1 MSPTLCNNNDEGDK
15 TPAVVLVTGG
25 TGLVGQAVQKV
36 QSERAA
42 ASATAAAAT
51 AEEAKEILE
60 CAESSSSSTATWIF
74 LSSKDVDLRDKDATF
89 EYFQRVKPTKVL
101 HLAAIVGGLF
111 KNMR

>member
-1 MSPTLCNNNDEGDK
+1 MSLTLCNNNDEGDK

-36 QSERAA
+36 QSELAA
-42 ASATAAAAT
+42 AATAAAAT
-51 AEEAKEILE
+51 AEEAKEIVE

-74 LSSKDVDLRDKDATF
+74 VSSKDVDLRDKDATF